1 MSERRYKK
9 LKTAP
14 QLKHLLEQ
22 HYLAAKYFHLGKPIA
37 WVTSGAPVEIIRAL
51 DLFPVYPENYGA
63 LCGTRGASADLCQVA
78 EACGYSPD
86 LCAYARSSVGM
97 MHDAKHAP
105 LGGLPRPDMLITC
118 SNICGTVL
126 KWYEAAARHYNAPLF
141 ILDTPFIHA
150 DDGEPTAHAIGYVA
164 AQLEALIAFLE
175 KQTRR
180 KLSKEKLLE
189 TALLSSEAASL
200 WRDVREACR
209 ARPSP
214 LNAPDLFLNMAP
226 IVTLRGT
233 KECVQFYRALK
244 EEIAERVAHKVSA
257 VPEEKYRLLWDNI
270 AIWHHL
276 YKFYNYFVDYGAC
289 FVVDTYTGG
298 WAMKTLAPAVTA
310 SAGVEGGEP
319 IAALART
326 YTQVFLNQGLRVR
339 ARDMAG
345 LITRFDAD
353 GFVMHSNRSCK
364 PYSVGQYDI
373 RRIVT
378 EQTGKPGLMI
388 EADHSDPRSYDDEAI
403 QARIQT
409 FMEGLKEM
417 PRA

>member
-14 QLKHLLEQ
+14 QLKTLLER
-22 HYLAAKYFHLGKPIA
+22 HYLAAKYFHPGKPIA
-37 WVTSGAPVEIIRAL
+37 WVTSGAPVEIVRAL

-63 LCGTRGASADLCQVA
+63 LCGARGASAELCQVA
-78 EACGYSPD
+78 EARGYSAD

-97 MHDAKHAP
+97 MNDAKRAP
-105 LGGLPRPDMLITC
+105 LGGLPRPDVLITC
-118 SNICGTVL
+118 GNICGTVL
-126 KWYEAAARHYNAPLF
+126 KWYEAAARHYGAPLF

-150 DDGEPTAHAIGYVA
+150 DDGEPTPHAIAYVA
-164 AQLEALIAFLE
+164 AQLEEMIAFLE

-180 KLSKEKLLE
+180 KLAREKLFNVLM
-189 TALLSSEAASL
+189 LSIEAVNL
-200 WRDVREACR
+200 WREVREMCR

-233 KECVQFYRALK
+233 KECVEFYRALK
-244 EEIAERVAHKVSA
+244 DEVAERVAHKVSA
-257 VPEEKYRLLWDNI
+257 LPEEKYRLLWDNI

-276 YKFYNYFVDYGAC
+276 YKFYNHFVDYGAC

-298 WAMKTLAPAVTA
+298 WAMRMNEQGDPI
-310 SAGVEGGEP
+310 EG
-319 IAALART
+319 LART
-326 YTQVFLNQGLRVR
+326 YTQVFLNQSLQVR
-339 ARDMAG
+339 ARDMID
-345 LITRFDAD
+345 LVQRFDVD

-378 EQTGKPGLMI
+378 EQTGKPGLII
-388 EADHSDPRSYDDEAI
+388 EADHCDPRAYDDAAI
-403 QARIQT
+403 RARIQM
-409 FMEGLKEM
+409 FMEGLQA
-417 PRA
+417 RG

>member
-1 MSERRYKK
+1 MAERRYKK
-9 LKTAP
+9 LRTAP
-14 QLKHLLEQ
+14 QLKRLLEQ
-22 HYLAAKYFHLGKPIA
+22 HYLAAKYFHPGKPIA
-37 WVTSGAPVEIIRAL
+37 WLTSGAPVEIIRAL
-51 DLFPVYPENYGA
+51 DIFPVYPENYGA
-63 LCGTRGASADLCQVA
+63 LCGARGASAAMCQVA
-78 EACGYSPD
+78 EARGYSPD

-97 MHDAKHAP
+97 MNDAQHAP
-105 LGGLPRPDMLITC
+105 LGGLPRPDLLVTC
-118 SNICGTVL
+118 GNICGTVL
-126 KWYEAAARHYNAPLF
+126 KWYEAAARHYHAPLF

-150 DDGEPTAHAIGYVA
+150 DDGEPTAHAITYVA
-164 AQLEALIAFLE
+164 AQLEEMIAFLE

-180 KLSKEKLLE
+180 RLSKEKLLE
-189 TALLSSEAASL
+189 TALLSSEAVGL
-200 WRDVREACR
+200 WREVRESCR

-244 EEIAERVAHKVSA
+244 EEIAARVAHRVSA
-257 VPEEKYRLLWDNI
+257 LPEEKYRLLWDNI

-276 YKFYNYFVDYGAC
+276 YRFYNYFVEYGAC

-298 WAMKTLAPAVTA
+298 WAMKMDDQR
-310 SAGVEGGEP
+310 EP
-319 IAALART
+319 IGALART

-339 ARDMAG
+339 ARDMAD
-345 LITRFDAD
+345 LVTRFDVD

-378 EQTGKPGLMI
+378 EQTGKPGLLI

-409 FMEGLKEM
+409 FMEGLKE
-417 PRA
+417 RARA